1 MKQNSFLHISI
12 KIFLLTFVFV
22 GIFQVGIYALTSLQD
37 PQNTSETLIENKE
50 TNATRFQSAYSSQFW
65 VIGVALSTRVGMVY
79 SETRGENISLRYY
92 NFNTLLPKTKAERR
106 QAREKLLSENTL
118 MVREY
123 YNLSATDI
131 IDALKTSSNRQ
142 RTLDSFVSQIELRR
156 DNALK
161 SIQSLENQKNIYVAE
176 LTRLSQEIEAEK
188 NTLESE
194 FNGRD
199 TESTLKSS
207 EKYFLLRNEYTEFFT
222 DVVFI
227 NQYLRQYD
235 FLNQYNAG
243 IINTLKLNRQAIIDQ
258 SYVVIPNTGS
268 EFLRPLELI
277 LDEANIS
284 Q

>member
-1 MKQNSFLHISI
+1 MKQNSFLHISV

-22 GIFQVGIYALTSLQD
+22 GIFQLGIYTLRSLQES
-37 PQNTSETLIENKE
+37 QNTSETLAWDNE

-92 NFNTLLPKTKAERR
+92 NFNTSLPKTKAERR
-106 QAREKLLSENTL
+106 QAREKLLRENTL

-123 YNLSATDI
+123 YNLSSADI

-142 RTLDSFVSQIELRR
+142 RTLDSFVSQVELRS

-161 SIQSLENQKNIYVAE
+161 SIQSLENQKNIYVVE

-199 TESTLKSS
+199 TESTLRSS
-207 EKYFLLRNEYTEFFT
+207 ERYFSLRNEYTEFFT
-222 DVVFI
+222 DVVFM

-243 IINTLKLNRQAIIDQ
+243 IINTLKVNREQIINQ
-258 SYVVIPNTGS
+258 SYIVIPNSGN

-277 LDEANIS
+277 FDEANMP